1 MSYLAELQEQRK
13 QCEDLVKMGEALQ
26 RLYKNRDFKQLIEV
40 QYLREEAIRLVQAA
54 GNPRLNNEQREMV
67 QRDIYAIS
75 SFTQYLDSIALVAGE
90 AVDKIKQI
98 DEAIAESMGESM
110 GDEE

>member
-13 QCEDLVKMGEALQ
+13 NCEEHVKMGEALQ
-26 RLYKNRDFKQLIEV
+26 RLCKNRDFKQLIEV
-40 QYLREEAIRLVQAA
+40 QYLREEAIRLVQAV
-54 GNPRLNNEQREMV
+54 GNPRLTDAQREMV

-75 SFTQYLDSIALVAGE
+75 SFTQYLDSIYLVADE

-98 DEAIAESMGESM
+98 DEAIAETM